1 MMMLD
6 VGLIMLL
13 LAPVAAAAQPLIDTI
28 RG

>member
-6 VGLIMLL
+6 VGFVMLF
-13 LAPVAAAAQPLIDTI
+13 LAPIAAAVQPLIDTI